1 MLNQTSGYLAALLL
15 GTTTL
20 IVPAITA
27 SAFHEPTLVVESQSS
42 TVALGGSVTDGEYVV
57 WDSTSTSVHEHC
69 SFVSA
74 ALLDGHEPFS
84 VMTMAD
90 SGAVDVAGGIAAIG
104 TPSVSACSDG
114 GTTGVSGGLTLVDLA
129 TGESMQLAEGE
140 FTDVA
145 ISRLEGAPA
154 STLQGINIGTAQ
166 AAADRVPQAVFAMS
180 ESTGFELV
188 EVVTYDEGTVE
199 LLHVEHNRLYWV
211 HWLNGAGTVG
221 TATIGGDPTYIM
233 SLNEETTEVAVAGNV
248 LMTITNDRPLFHDLN
263 TGATRWL
270 GDAPASSVTTDGRYV
285 FWATINNDFATITGY
300 DLQTDA
306 RFTTW
311 EVRDDPASLGRA
323 IDLSVRGGALAWTH
337 YAYNTWM
344 TAIHTAH
351 LSDRLPSADEPPPGQ
366 TNPDQNYFSETG
378 HALGGEFLNYW
389 SGNGG
394 LPVFGFPL
402 TSEYQ
407 DMSTGGDVAYTAQFT
422 ERQRL
427 EWHPDNAGT
436 PYVVLLGRLGNTVL
450 QLQGRD
456 WMTFPKADPNAEH
469 YFPETGHAIAAEFWG
484 YWSSHGLDFGDEG
497 VSFRESLALF
507 GYPLSEPMTETN
519 SDGDT
524 VLTQYFERAVFEYH
538 PNNAAPYQVLLRRL
552 GAEVLA
558 SWGW

>member
-1 MLNQTSGYLAALLL
+1 MMNRLSVCCAALLL
-15 GTTTL
+15 GTTTV

-27 SAFHEPTLVVESQSS
+27 SAFHEPTLVVENESS
-42 TVALGGSVTDGEYVV
+42 TSALSGSVTDGEYVV
-57 WDSTSTSVHEHC
+57 WDSTSTSVHGHC
-69 SFVSA
+69 SFVRA
-74 ALLDGHEPFS
+74 ARLDDREPFS
-84 VMTMAD
+84 LMTMAD
-90 SGAVDVAGGIAAIG
+90 AGAVAVDGGLAAIS
-104 TPSVSACSDG
+104 TPSVSSCTDG
-114 GTTGVSGGLTLVDLA
+114 APDGVSGGLTLVDLA
-129 TGESMQLAEGE
+129 TGEAMLLAEGE
-140 FTDVA
+140 FTDVVLA
-145 ISRLEGAPA
+145 RLGGDSADM
-154 STLQGINIGTAQ
+154 LQGSSVGVAQ
-166 AAADRVPQAVFAMS
+166 AATDLVPLAVFAMS

-188 EVVTYDEGTVE
+188 EVVAYDEGTVE
-199 LLHVEHNRLYWV
+199 LLHVENNQLYWV
-211 HWLNGAGTVG
+211 YWLNGEGTVG

-233 SLNEETTEVAVAGNV
+233 SLNAETTEVAVAGNV

-270 GDAPASSVTTDGRYV
+270 GDAPASYVTTDGRYV
-285 FWATINNDFATITGY
+285 FWATISSDVAAITGY
-300 DLQTDA
+300 DLQTDT

-311 EVRDDPASLGRA
+311 EARDDPANVGRA
-323 IDLSVRGGALAWTH
+323 IDLSARGGALAWTH

-344 TAIHTAH
+344 TAIHAAN
-351 LSDRLPSADEPPPGQ
+351 LSDRLPSAAEPPPGQ
-366 TNPDQNYFSETG
+366 TNPDQVYFSETG

-407 DMSTGGDVAYTAQFT
+407 DLSSGGDVGYTAQFT

-436 PYVVLLGRLGNTVL
+436 PYVVLLGRLGNTLL

-497 VSFRESLALF
+497 VGFRESLALF

-538 PNNAAPYQVLLRRL
+538 SDNAAPYQVLLRRL